1 MVARRPTPP
10 LAPPLYVAEPPAA
23 YGMRPPLVV
32 DASVL
37 AAALFGE
44 ERHELAVTMLTVR
57 ALAAPHLLDCEIANV
72 ALKKQRR
79 ESVPEDN
86 IARALRLYAEL
97 DIARHPVNVTAVLAL
112 AQRYAMSAYDAAY
125 LWLAETLAA
134 PLATFDDKLAAVARR
149 HLPGGAS
156 PPHFGPEA
164 R

>member
-1 MVARRPTPP
+1 MATRRPTPP
-10 LAPPLYVAEPPAA
+10 EAPPLYVAEPPAA

-44 ERHELAVTMLTVR
+44 ERHALAVTLLTIR

-72 ALKKQRR
+72 GLKKLRR
-79 ESVPEDN
+79 EGVPEDTVV
-86 IARALRLYAEL
+86 RALHLYAKL
-97 DIARHPVNVTAVLAL
+97 DIARHPVDAAAVLSL
-112 AQRYAMSAYDAAY
+112 AQRYTLSAYDAAY
-125 LWLAETLAA
+125 LWLAETLVA
-134 PLATFDDKLAAVARR
+134 PLATFDDKLATAARR

-156 PPHFGPEA
+156 PPHSGPEA